1 MQKVVDRKI
10 VEQKGFCAICERS
23 MEVYGGIVGD
33 HILPN
38 GAGGARHDSR
48 ESNIQAVH
56 HFPCNIEKGSK
67 RT

>member
-1 MQKVVDRKI
+1 MSAGFKYALRLWNKRLASWDEMQKVVDRKI
-10 VEQKGFCAICERS
+10 VEQK
-23 MEVYGGIVGD
+23 
-33 HILPN
+33 
-38 GAGGARHDSR
+38 DSR